1 MAENIYNKTIS
12 NGGSKWGQG
21 PIAKEDGTIVRGT
34 LIGNWYEER
43 ALRTFTGVGR
53 SIVRE
58 HVPKKHL
65 NFEEPIRN
73 TRHFDNTHDRI
84 YGEKKQETMYSQ
96 NYLYGR
102 GVNPA
107 DALPKVGL
115 KSKRIEQE
123 MYRLI
128 AAEIQ
133 EIDDAKN
140 RELQVRNFETT
151 TRSEFI
157 SKPLNENTL
166 GRWIMRTQDGEA
178 VPLERTVK
186 RDF

>member
-12 NGGSKWGQG
+12 NGGNKWGQG

-53 SIVRE
+53 SVIKE

-65 NFEEPIRN
+65 NFEEPIRAKA
-73 TRHFDNTHDRI
+73 FDNTHDRI
-84 YGEKKQETMYSQ
+84 HGDKKPEPMYSQ

-115 KSKRIEQE
+115 KHKRLEQE
-123 MYRLI
+123 MYNLI
-128 AAEIQ
+128 SAEIR
-133 EIDDAKN
+133 EMDAAKDRLKEVRHFDTTA
-140 RELQVRNFETT
+140 RE
-151 TRSEFI
+151 EFNA
-157 SKPLNENTL
+157 KPIEGNTV
-166 GRWIMRTQDGEA
+166 GRWIMRTQDGEV
-178 VPLERTVK
+178 VPLERTLG
-186 RDF
+186 RDY

>member
-1 MAENIYNKTIS
+1 
-12 NGGSKWGQG
+12 
-21 PIAKEDGTIVRGT
+21 
-34 LIGNWYEER
+34 
-43 ALRTFTGVGR
+43 
-53 SIVRE
+53 
-58 HVPKKHL
+58 
-65 NFEEPIRN
+65 
-73 TRHFDNTHDRI
+73 
-84 YGEKKQETMYSQ
+84 MYSQ